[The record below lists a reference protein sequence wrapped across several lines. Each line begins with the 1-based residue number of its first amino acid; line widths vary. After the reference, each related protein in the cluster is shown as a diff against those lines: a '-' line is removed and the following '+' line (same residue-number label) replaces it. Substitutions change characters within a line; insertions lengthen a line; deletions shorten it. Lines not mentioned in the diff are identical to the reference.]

1 MAQVF
6 ENDVCRQRLQEL
18 TAVELTYGGNAKAGI
33 PASAYLIAG
42 WLMNCLGWTLDGGS
56 WSDND
61 GETLVLRHGDNE
73 VRVGLRHVESPGQGS
88 RLASVD
94 LKSDADRP
102 FEILLK
108 RVDDYLDLELL
119 TEETTSVS
127 NRVWFPPSKDVALLN
142 EELKIF
148 ASDTVFQA
156 ALDTATRISERV
168 A

>member
-1 MAQVF
+1 M
-6 ENDVCRQRLQEL
+6 
-18 TAVELTYGGNAKAGI
+18 
-33 PASAYLIAG
+33 
-42 WLMNCLGWTLDGGS
+42 
-56 WSDND
+56 
-61 GETLVLRHGDNE
+61 
-73 VRVGLRHVESPGQGS
+73 
-88 RLASVD
+88 
-94 LKSDADRP
+94 
-102 FEILLK
+102 
-108 RVDDYLDLELL
+108 DDYLDLELL